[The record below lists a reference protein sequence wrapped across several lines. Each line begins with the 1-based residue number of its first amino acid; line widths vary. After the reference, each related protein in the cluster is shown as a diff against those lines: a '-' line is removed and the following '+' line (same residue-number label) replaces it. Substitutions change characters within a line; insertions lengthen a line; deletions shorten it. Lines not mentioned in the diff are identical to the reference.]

1 MESHLYHSTIC
12 ILKRFRP
19 SSVTFL
25 SFDVEPNKRHQ
36 EARTSSSKDAGCPS
50 SVSGNWPI
58 VPPSFKLSGGEGGS
72 GGEGWG
78 VGGGEGGSNE
88 RRLAVRQRGS
98 AAAVTATREDSRLQT
113 ACGGRWSPE
122 VRAGGSGGAGQAQ
135 LHVGS
140 SASSPSARP

>member
-25 SFDVEPNKRHQ
+25 SFDVEPNKTHQ

-58 VPPSFKLSGGEGGS
+58 VPPSPSFKLK
-72 GGEGWG
+72 
-78 VGGGEGGSNE
+78 GGGGKE
-88 RRLAVRQRGS
+88 RRLAVRQGGS
-98 AAAVTATREDSRLQT
+98 AAVVTAAREDSGLQT